1 MNNRMRNSNFT
12 NTINVGLYSG
22 KKIILILAMGFE
34 DRNIAIIEKIKT
46 ASLSIKKII
55 LLDYKNKNAN
65 EPMRSDIIKKSNI
78 ISKSIEIIETNE
90 LSKIENHLKDN
101 DKVIIDI
108 SGMTRIII
116 FQVLNILDRMGIFYD
131 IVYTE
136 AETYFPLKSFYDS
149 LTADGV
155 NKETAF
161 SRYLE
166 SEKAEFAYSYD
177 CDIISPDELSG
188 KPEPG
193 KPAMIIS
200 FFTFKRSRLQA
211 ILQLLEVEK
220 KIFILSEPVRP
231 ELKWRRHFM
240 EIANLDLIQKNEP
253 DIKILNTLNPFDVM
267 HYLEEKTYKNKD
279 YSRYNLI
286 LAPLGSKMQTIGSY
300 FYWRKHP
307 EITVL
312 FSQPRSYFKDAY
324 SKSYKETFIVTSE
337 IIKENLKC

>member
-131 IVYTE
+131 IVYKE
-136 AETYFPLKSFYDS
+136 AETYFPL
-149 LTADGV
+149 
-155 NKETAF
+155 E
-161 SRYLE
+161 
-166 SEKAEFAYSYD
+166 
-177 CDIISPDELSG
+177 
-188 KPEPG
+188 
-193 KPAMIIS
+193 
-200 FFTFKRSRLQA
+200 
-211 ILQLLEVEK
+211 
-220 KIFILSEPVRP
+220 
-231 ELKWRRHFM
+231 
-240 EIANLDLIQKNEP
+240 
-253 DIKILNTLNPFDVM
+253 
-267 HYLEEKTYKNKD
+267 
-279 YSRYNLI
+279 
-286 LAPLGSKMQTIGSY
+286 
-300 FYWRKHP
+300 
-307 EITVL
+307 
-312 FSQPRSYFKDAY
+312 
-324 SKSYKETFIVTSE
+324 
-337 IIKENLKC
+337 